1 MTPRD
6 VVTAYFEAYNSEDGH
21 HLAAVLHEGV
31 ELHSAAG
38 TQHGLSAYLD
48 TYHAMTSTFVDRMTQ
63 EEIEVDGDTAT
74 VSITN
79 TLTARSDVRDFMG
92 MSLDKGQSTTL
103 SLRGRYTV
111 DEGRIRQIR
120 IEMV

>member
-1 MTPRD
+1 MSTRD
-6 VVTAYFEAYNSEDGH
+6 VITAYFDAYNSEDGH
-21 HLAAVLHEGV
+21 HLAAVLHEDV

-48 TYHAMTSTFVDRMTQ
+48 TYHAMTSTFIDRMTP
-63 EEIEVDGDTAT
+63 EEISVVGDTAT
-74 VSITN
+74 VTIVN

-92 MSLDKGQSTTL
+92 MSLDKGQSMTL
-103 SLRGRYTV
+103 NLRGRYTV
-111 DEGRIRQIR
+111 DTGRIREIR